1 MNAFV
6 IIEDV
11 DDCSQHIVA
20 SYFVHRII
28 FVGQVESLVA
38 KVMPVEEVEELYEA
52 LEKED
57 VVLLEH
63 IQVQMDKQPLV
74 EGVVIAIVLT

>member
-1 MNAFV
+1 
-6 IIEDV
+6 
-11 DDCSQHIVA
+11 
-20 SYFVHRII
+20 
-28 FVGQVESLVA
+28 
-38 KVMPVEEVEELYEA
+38 MPVEEVEELYEA